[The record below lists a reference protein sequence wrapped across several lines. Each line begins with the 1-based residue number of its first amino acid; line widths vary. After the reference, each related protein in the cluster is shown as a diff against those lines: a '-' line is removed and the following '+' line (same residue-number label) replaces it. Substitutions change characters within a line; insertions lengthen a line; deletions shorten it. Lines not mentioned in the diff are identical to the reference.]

1 MIKYIASDL
10 DGTILQNGA
19 QTLNPEIFDLIL
31 QLKEKGVLFIAAS
44 GRPYPNLRKLFEPVK
59 DDISYAAENGSL
71 CVHEGKILST
81 GRIDRDLGLRIIK
94 ASREIPG
101 CNCMVSCVEH
111 LYTDSRE
118 ERFLSHIKNVVRFDT
133 VIIDDLCKVPY
144 PFIKMAVCDFD
155 GTGETEPFLRDMFGS
170 EIAVVT
176 SGNLWVDFI
185 APNANK
191 GTALRDIV
199 EYMGFDRADGIA
211 FGDQYNDIE
220 MLEYAGTGYA
230 MTNCAAGVEKYAEK
244 MTDSVEEV
252 MRKVLKQLE
261 EAGK

>member
-10 DGTILQNGA
+10 DGTLLQDGA
-19 QTLNPEIFDLIL
+19 QSVNPEIFDLIL
-31 QLKEKGVLFIAAS
+31 KLKEKGVQFIAAS
-44 GRPYPNLRKLFEPVK
+44 GRPYPNIRDLFDPIK
-59 DDISYAAENGSL
+59 DEISYAAENGSL
-71 CVHEGKILST
+71 CVHDGKILSR
-81 GRIDRDLGLRIIK
+81 GLIDRDLGLRIIK

-111 LYTDSRE
+111 LYTDSKD
-118 ERFLSHIKNVVRFDT
+118 ERFLSHIKNVVKFDT
-133 VIIDDLCKVPY
+133 VLVDDLCEVPY

-155 GTGETEPFLRDMFGS
+155 GTSETEPFLRKMFQS
-170 EIAVVT
+170 EISVVT

-199 EYMGFDRADGIA
+199 EHLGFAKEDGVA

-220 MLEYAGTGYA
+220 MLEYAGCGYA
-230 MTNCAAGVEKYAEK
+230 MANCAPGVEKYAQK
-244 MTDSVEEV
+244 TTDSVEKV
-252 MRKVLKQLE
+252 MREILSEMK
-261 EAGK
+261 